1 MALNI
6 NIKTNVKNLQA
17 RYLKFS
23 HKFPGII
30 KKGLEQAGLN
40 LKDIILTKTDRG
52 QKYTSGSFPAYS
64 QAYASLKGKSTV
76 DLQDTNKMLQSI
88 DSKLVSRNKVQL
100 YFRSGREAMKAYW
113 HQTGQGNLPKR
124 PFFGFNKKV
133 ERVIQKNFEKYIK
146 KEIKRL
152 QI

>member
-1 MALNI
+1 
-6 NIKTNVKNLQA
+6 
-17 RYLKFS
+17 
-23 HKFPGII
+23 
-30 KKGLEQAGLN
+30 
-40 LKDIILTKTDRG
+40 
-52 QKYTSGSFPAYS
+52 
-64 QAYASLKGKSTV
+64 
-76 DLQDTNKMLQSI
+76 
-88 DSKLVSRNKVQL
+88 
-100 YFRSGREAMKAYW
+100 MKAYW